1 MVIRNRVE
9 EVARR
14 AAACAMGLAG
24 FGSTGAGN
32 QSDAHVAMA
41 QARSPL
47 GRAVVV
53 RALRNGSMESHA
65 CAKLNTCLS
74 PEPYDVILSV
84 MMPSHR
90 PSSRALVALRT

>member
-1 MVIRNRVE
+1 MVRNCVE

-41 QARSPL
+41 QAKSPL
-47 GRAVVV
+47 GRAVDV
-53 RALRNGSMESHA
+53 RAVCEGVYQTQHLFA
-65 CAKLNTCLS
+65 
-74 PEPYDVILSV
+74 PEPYDDILSV

-90 PSSRALVALRT
+90 PSSRALVALRTCARSNRV